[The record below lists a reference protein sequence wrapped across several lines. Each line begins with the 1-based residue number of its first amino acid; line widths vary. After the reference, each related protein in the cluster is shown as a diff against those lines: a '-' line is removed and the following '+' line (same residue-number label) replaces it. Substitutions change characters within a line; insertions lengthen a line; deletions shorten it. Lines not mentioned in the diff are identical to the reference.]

1 MSFESLNI
9 EQIES
14 SIGIIVSVLCTA
26 CVLAKRRWP
35 TADIRLFARG
45 FFGIGLLADSY
56 WGIYAAI
63 YGVTPSHFY
72 VAELGWL
79 AQELFLALL
88 VVETYRM
95 EGTSK
100 IHPAA
105 WAAPAVIAVLT
116 VWFITTSGQVVISI
130 LMGGALGFVAL
141 VSLSALLTAKQDRV
155 RGIERHCGLYAA
167 VFAFVVL
174 EHLLWSASILVEDW
188 SVMNAYYWINLVLYG
203 SLIAI
208 LVATVRIGNPSK
220 EADA

>member
-1 MSFESLNI
+1 MSLEMLNI

-14 SIGIIVSVLCTA
+14 SIGIVVSILCTA

-35 TADIRLFARG
+35 NADIRLFARG

-63 YGVTPSHFY
+63 YGVTPTYFY

-105 WAAPAVIAVLT
+105 WVAPAVIAVLT
-116 VWFITTSGQVVISI
+116 VWFIATSGQTIISI
-130 LMGGALGFVAL
+130 LTGGALGFVSL
-141 VSLSALLTAKQDRV
+141 VSLSALLTTRQDRV

-188 SVMNAYYWINLVLYG
+188 SVMNAYYWINLALFG

-208 LVATVRIGNPSK
+208 LVATVRIGDPLN